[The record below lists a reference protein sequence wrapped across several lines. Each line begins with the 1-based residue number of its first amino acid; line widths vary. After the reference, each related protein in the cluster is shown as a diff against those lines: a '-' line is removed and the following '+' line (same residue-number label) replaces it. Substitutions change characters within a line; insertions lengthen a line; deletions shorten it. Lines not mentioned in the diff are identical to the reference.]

1 MPKEFINDGK
11 LSDEELEMILGKVQ
25 TQGQGFIIESAIEFF
40 LNTPRRNMVDF
51 MPI

>member
-25 TQGQGFIIESAIEFF
+25 SRLYSYSRVQNKRACWNKHACWNI
-40 LNTPRRNMVDF
+40 L
-51 MPI
+51 